1 MICIKNICQFFCIG
15 EIRSILGCAI
25 GIVILV
31 PVAVLFALPVGLVVG
46 GWAVKIGFV
55 LIGHKVEKV
64 ALLIGLIIGVILYVL
79 LTLVIGAT
87 VGNFIGHMLET
98 ILKSLRSPR

>member
-1 MICIKNICQFFCIG
+1 MRADLFIALMGDSPCFQKTNFMICIKNICQFFCIG

-46 GWAVKIGFV
+46 GW
-55 LIGHKVEKV
+55 
-64 ALLIGLIIGVILYVL
+64 IIGDVVSYV
-79 LTLVIGAT
+79 A
-87 VGNFIGHMLET
+87 
-98 ILKSLRSPR
+98 